1 MIGIPLHSWL
11 CAEKCGPTEPN
22 RAQFVALCGKPRT
35 WVARTRVARA
45 IGRAVYEVQARHK
58 RAYSPSA
65 ATKS

>member
-22 RAQFVALCGKPRT
+22 RAQFVALCGKT
-35 WVARTRVARA
+35 RTRVARA

-58 RAYSPSA
+58 RAYSPLA